1 MPILPAFW
9 LVNRPGELGDTVI
22 GDQAIHF
29 LGLGSQA
36 HGPLDKLYVE
46 PRNKISKITE
56 HHVIIC
62 FNAIYLKYFRFN
74 QNKLGYYEISANK
87 ALFFK
92 PTEGCAQSK
101 QTYWI

>member
-29 LGLGSQA
+29 LGPGSQA

-46 PRNKISKITE
+46 PRHQKKITE
-56 HHVIIC
+56 NHVIIC
-62 FNAIYLKYFRFN
+62 FNANYLKYVRFN
-74 QNKLGYYEISANK
+74 QNKLGYHEISASK
-87 ALFFK
+87 ALFF
-92 PTEGCAQSK
+92 
-101 QTYWI
+101 

>member
-46 PRNKISKITE
+46 PRNKISK
-56 HHVIIC
+56 
-62 FNAIYLKYFRFN
+62 
-74 QNKLGYYEISANK
+74 
-87 ALFFK
+87 
-92 PTEGCAQSK
+92 
-101 QTYWI
+101 